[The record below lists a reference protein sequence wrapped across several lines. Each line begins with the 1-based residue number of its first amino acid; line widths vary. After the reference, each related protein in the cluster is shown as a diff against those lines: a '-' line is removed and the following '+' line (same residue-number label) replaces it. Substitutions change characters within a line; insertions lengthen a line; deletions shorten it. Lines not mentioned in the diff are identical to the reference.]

1 VTDLETGLSHLFS
14 PEYFRYKTFPM
25 PLPQLQHI
33 EERLRKLAAHEPNL
47 PATETL
53 ILRAVNILGRDFNV
67 VLERQLKP
75 AGLSEAEFRMLIGL
89 KTHDGHASAGDLC
102 AALAQSP
109 ANLTRI
115 SDALVERG
123 YVSRSPDTED
133 RRRMLLRLEPA
144 GQKILSALLPQI
156 FPDISAVFAA
166 FSATEMLQ
174 LLESLKKLMAGVD
187 ALQASTGAPPEE
199 NS

>member
-1 VTDLETGLSHLFS
+1 MSLS
-14 PEYFRYKTFPM
+14 
-25 PLPQLQHI
+25 QLQHI
-33 EERLRKLAAHEPNL
+33 EERLRKLARHEPEL

-67 VLERQLKP
+67 VLDRQLKP

-89 KTHDGHASAGDLC
+89 RTHDGHASAGDLC

-123 YVSRSPDTED
+123 YVSRSPDTAD

-144 GQKILSALLPQI
+144 GEKILRSLLPQI
-156 FPDISAVFAA
+156 FPDITAAFAA
-166 FSATEMLQ
+166 FSASEKRE
-174 LLESLKKLMAGVD
+174 LLDSLKKLLAGLD
-187 ALQASTGAPPEE
+187 ALHAGTDMPPEE
-199 NS
+199 SP

>member
-1 VTDLETGLSHLFS
+1 MSLS
-14 PEYFRYKTFPM
+14 
-25 PLPQLQHI
+25 QLLQV
-33 EERLRKLAAHEPNL
+33 EERLRKLARRWPGL

-53 ILRAVNILGRDFNV
+53 ILRATIILGRDFNA

-75 AGLSEAEFRMLIGL
+75 AGLSEAEFRMLTGL
-89 KTHDGHASAGDLC
+89 LAHDGHASAGDLC
-102 AALAQSP
+102 VALAQSP

-123 YVSRSPDTED
+123 YVTRSPDTED

-144 GQKILSALLPQI
+144 GEALLQSLLPRI
-156 FPDISAVFAA
+156 APEISAPFAD
-166 FSATEMLQ
+166 FTATEQQQ
-174 LLESLKKLMAGVD
+174 LLEGLKRVLAGVD
-187 ALQASTGAPPEE
+187 ALQSMPDTAQDE